1 MRHFPPFVLS
11 LLLAAAAA
19 ARGSPVFI
27 NEIHYDNVGTDA
39 DEGVEIAGPAGTAL
53 SDYDL
58 VLVNGT
64 GGAPY
69 LTLTLSGVL
78 PDEGGGFGALWIAVP
93 GIQNGAPDG
102 MVLVRRAG
110 GVVAQSLAYEG
121 AMTVASGPLAGL
133 ALPDIGTSQT
143 GTEASGLT
151 LQLTGTGSV
160 AADFTWNGPRAASRG
175 RLNAGQTLTGT
186 PATTAAAQFVPS
198 QVREGG
204 GGMLHLTLTPAPGV
218 PVTYAMNVEPPGVL
232 PLPAAVTVP
241 ADGRASVPFAVPVD
255 GTPDGYAEVRVLLAD
270 PAGLRPPAGAALGV
284 VDADRPP
291 GAPDGAV
298 RVMAFNVQLGTGT
311 PGSDPF
317 AAVREIV
324 ERVGPDIILFQE
336 VQSAGDFGDL
346 RAMLTAAG
354 FPATPETLALKGDAF
369 AADPLVRG
377 DLSGNQDASLV
388 VASRWPLTRRVQI
401 GRGLTGRREVTRYPM
416 LAVVD
421 VPWLPEAA
429 DPAVVSVHLKAE
441 TGEAD
446 AFRRALEL
454 RRLREGL
461 AAEGIDAAV
470 RPVVVGGDFN
480 QTDWAPQPESFL
492 TTAQPVLQPGVPF
505 ADGSTLPAS
514 FLLGSD
520 LAAAPGV
527 LLPYRVFPHSGM
539 NPSGLTALDLRQADG
554 VTAVTWPLGGAKLDY
569 VFTGGTAGAL
579 RGEIINTRIDSTADG
594 LPKQPRPAAPGLS
607 ALASDHF
614 AVFADIPLLPRPALA
629 LTFNRE
635 WIQEGAVGLTA
646 TLSVSEAFGE
656 ARAFQ
661 VRAWRD
667 GRLTF
672 PEPVILPAGATA
684 VTVPVAVPAWP
695 GVQPHR
701 AVTAEATGG
710 GWWPGTAAVEV
721 RNVEASGQLVITQYA
736 EPPASGG
743 ARALELMN
751 VSGLPIDFALQPL
764 RIRRFANGGTDGLT
778 DARADSGVLPP
789 GGVLVI
795 GEAAVG
801 TWLAGQGLL
810 PAANFSGAADGTVF
824 SNAAGA
830 AFYLRD
836 GLGFSGN
843 DAMEILLGGGRCDVF
858 GEIGHDPGTAW
869 SGPGPESTRDQT
881 LSLRGDVATGS
892 SGWRQPGLR
901 FARTTDGLDGFGA
914 PPALTDPYLAWAQQH
929 GLSGLAAA
937 PAEDPDG
944 DGAANVLE
952 YAMGGM
958 PRDGGSRPL
967 LLPAADGSL
976 ERMVRRN
983 DPALALRLEE
993 SDDLTIWHP
1002 AAGSDTVLE
1011 LLPDGLERRRFTPA
1025 GSASRRWF
1033 RQRAARP

>member
-1 MRHFPPFVLS
+1 MRHFPPVLLS
-11 LLLAAAAA
+11 FLLAAAPA
-19 ARGSPVFI
+19 ARSSPVFI

-39 DEGVEIAGPAGTAL
+39 DEGVEIAGPAGTPL
-53 SDYDL
+53 GDYDL

-110 GVVAQSLAYEG
+110 AVVVQALAYEG
-121 AMTVASGPLAGL
+121 AMTVASGSLAGL
-133 ALPDIGTSQT
+133 ALPDIGVSQT
-143 GTEASGLT
+143 GTEAAGLT
-151 LQLTGTGSV
+151 LQLTGTGSA
-160 AADFTWNGPRAASRG
+160 AADFAWSGPRAASRG

-186 PATTAAAQFVPS
+186 PAMTAAAQFVPS

-204 GGMLHLTLTPAPGV
+204 GGTLHLTLTPAPGV
-218 PVTYAMNVEPPGVL
+218 PVTYALSAEPPDVL
-232 PLPAAVTVP
+232 PLPASVTVP
-241 ADGRASVPFAVPVD
+241 ADGRAAVPFAVPVD
-255 GTPDGYAEVRVLLAD
+255 GVPDGYAEVRLLLTDA
-270 PAGLRPPAGAALGV
+270 AGQRPPAGAVLGV
-284 VDADRPP
+284 IDADRPP

-388 VASRWPLTRRVQI
+388 VASRWPVTRRVQI
-401 GRGLTGRREVTRYPM
+401 GRGLSGRREVTRYPM
-416 LAVVD
+416 LAAVD
-421 VPWLPEAA
+421 VPWLPAEQ
-429 DPAVVSVHLKAE
+429 DPVVVSVHLKAE

-446 AFRRALEL
+446 AFRRGLEL

-461 AAEGIDAAV
+461 VAEGIDPAV

-480 QTDWAPQPESFL
+480 QTDWAPQPDSFL
-492 TTAQPVLQPGVPF
+492 TTAPPVQQPGVPF
-505 ADGSTLPAS
+505 ADGSVLPAS
-514 FLLGSD
+514 FLLGTD

-569 VFTGGTAGAL
+569 VFTAGAAGTP
-579 RGEIINTRIDSTADG
+579 RGEIINSRIDSTADG

-614 AVFADIPLLPRPALA
+614 AIFADIPLVPRPALV

-635 WIQEGAVGLTA
+635 WIAEGAAGLTA
-646 TLSVSEAFGE
+646 TVSVSGAAAE

-661 VRAWRD
+661 IRAWRD

-672 PEPVILPAGATA
+672 PDPIVLPAGATS

-721 RNVEASGQLVITQYA
+721 RNAEASGQLVITQYA

-743 ARALELMN
+743 SRALELVN
-751 VSGLPIDFALQPL
+751 VSGQPIDFALQPL
-764 RIRRFANGGTDGLT
+764 RIRRFANGGTEGLT

-810 PAANFSGAADGTVF
+810 PSGNFTGAADGTVF
-824 SNAAGA
+824 PDASGA

-843 DAMEILLGGGRCDVF
+843 DALEILLGGVRCDVF
-858 GEIGHDPGTAW
+858 GDIGHDPGTGW
-869 SGPGPESTRDQT
+869 TGPGPESTRDQT
-881 LSLRGDVATGS
+881 LSLRGAVATGS

-901 FARTTDGLDGFGA
+901 FVRAADGLEGFGTA
-914 PPALTDPYLAWAQQH
+914 PSLTDPYLTWAQQQ
-929 GLSGLAAA
+929 GLSGLSLA
-937 PAEDPDG
+937 PSEDPDG

-952 YAMGGM
+952 YAMGGV
-958 PRDGGSRPL
+958 PSDGRSRPGL
-967 LLPAADGSL
+967 VPAAGGAL
-976 ERMVRRN
+976 ERVVRRN
-983 DPALALRLEE
+983 DPALVLQFEE
-993 SDDLTIWHP
+993 SDDLTTWRP
-1002 AAGSDTVLE
+1002 ASGGDTVVE
-1011 LLPDGLERRRFTPA
+1011 VLPDGFERRRFVPA
-1025 GSASRRWF
+1025 GTASRRWY